1 MRLTATHL
9 IESGGTF
16 MEARLTCVRLNAEL
30 KNWRKVG
37 RESLAFLE
45 KGQHRKNRKILKQR
59 GRGAPRR
66 AFKLN
71 LNQADRKIG
80 WHWSI
85 TRGRM
90 TGGLDTLIK
99 SDREFAVDKQS
110 NDRGGKRA
118 RRRLKQKR
126 CSLWHLGQY
135 YINPTAWKGE
145 VGINYCHHLKG
156 NMDLLSNHL
165 PDIYSTLARHHRK
178 HRE

>member
-1 MRLTATHL
+1 MMGGTRLLHSTSNFQFDFPWKSMRLTATHL

-16 MEARLTCVRLNAEL
+16 IEARLTCVRLNAEL

-45 KGQHRKNRKILKQR
+45 KGQYRKNRKIWKQR

-85 TRGRM
+85 TRARM

-110 NDRGGKRA
+110 NDRGGTREGREPEEGWSKKDA
-118 RRRLKQKR
+118 RCDIWVSIISTRQHEKVKSAL
-126 CSLWHLGQY
+126 
-135 YINPTAWKGE
+135 ITA
-145 VGINYCHHLKG
+145 I
-156 NMDLLSNHL
+156 
-165 PDIYSTLARHHRK
+165 T
-178 HRE
+178 